1 MEEEGASLLHS
12 SGSSGE
18 SESNGDETLQKC
30 MEMCQLICKLQPLFV
45 AKDCPSIRT
54 INDIV
59 EKYSAL
65 TLTGKSPV
73 QNALQGLQAEGAAFI
88 QATHLAITERLGR
101 GADDESSDSSFLDDT
116 NVPYRRNIY
125 VDDEAKESLSDGY
138 DEFEQNDNNEDEQN
152 TDGTQED
159 YNEHDQNDNNEDE
172 QNTDGTQER
181 SSHFGVTL
189 EAADNLRTGGNL
201 SLTGGVS
208 IGSLE
213 SFLYHPSDL
222 RDIEREIYFE
232 LPDRN
237 ANDPDD
243 NNKSTTQGTS
253 CAPSER

>member
-1 MEEEGASLLHS
+1 VEGVGSGSDMEEEGASLLHS

-88 QATHLAITERLGR
+88 QATHLAITERLSR

-138 DEFEQNDNNEDEQN
+138 DEFE
-152 TDGTQED
+152 
-159 YNEHDQNDNNEDE
+159 QNDNNEDE